1 MRKLKDK
8 IMKIKIKHN
17 DTLIEIETMDS
28 ALASSN
34 NEYIMKIIKETIAEI
49 IKLKQ

>member
-1 MRKLKDK
+1 
-8 IMKIKIKHN
+8 MKIKIKHN
-17 DTLIEIETMDS
+17 DTLIEIKTMDS

-34 NEYIMKIIKETIAEI
+34 NEYIIKIIKETITEI